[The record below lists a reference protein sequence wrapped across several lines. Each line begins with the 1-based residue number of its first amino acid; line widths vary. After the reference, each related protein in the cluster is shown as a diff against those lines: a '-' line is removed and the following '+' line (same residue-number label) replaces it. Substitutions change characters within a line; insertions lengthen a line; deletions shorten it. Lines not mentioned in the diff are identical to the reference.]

1 MIYQFITKNRV
12 KNLSLKKTCRIF
24 LVSPSGYFKSLKLK
38 ENSKQQKKEKIIRAF
53 KLHKGRYGYRKIYHY
68 LSQNKEFA
76 FSACQVRYTLK
87 ESGLKARKAR
97 LFKAISTQS
106 DESCPAIERVF
117 RIGEAVPTAINQVWG
132 SDITYLKAAGGHFL
146 YLAIFLDF
154 YSRKVV
160 GWDISSSLSA
170 EVVLRAFYA
179 AVKTRVVREGL
190 IIHSDRGVQYTSG
203 EFRKKLKE
211 LGFIQSLSRRGNC
224 YDNAYCES
232 CFSLLKR
239 ELGHKIYESL
249 DEAGIFLSGLKVG
262 TIHTDFIR
270 LWVIEAL

>member
-117 RIGEAVPTAINQVWG
+117 RIGETVPTAVNQVWG

-170 EVVLRAFYA
+170 AVVLRAFYA
-179 AVKTRVVREGL
+179 AVKTRGVKEGL
-190 IIHSDRGVQYTSG
+190 IVHSDRGVYIRRIQEKVKRIGFYSIFIPPG
-203 EFRKKLKE
+203 E
-211 LGFIQSLSRRGNC
+211 
-224 YDNAYCES
+224 
-232 CFSLLKR
+232 LL
-239 ELGHKIYESL
+239 
-249 DEAGIFLSGLKVG
+249 
-262 TIHTDFIR
+262 
-270 LWVIEAL
+270 